1 MAHWPAPSRNC
12 SEYRTMLLG
21 LCSRHRGDP
30 TPSLY
35 CTSCIGCQS
44 SSGSHTSLQFW
55 HVHENQSTSILVYLH
70 SHIMEHVC
78 SWTLCS
84 SAIHCWSNHSTGLST
99 FPSMLSDFQYHLS
112 GTCRHT
118 VLISDSLAVFKPRL
132 FYSLRLSL
140 NLWSDLLPA
149 PLKLR
154 PYTAI

>member
-55 HVHENQSTSILVYLH
+55 HVYKVRSTSTLVYLH

-84 SAIHCWSNHSTGLST
+84 SAIPLLVQPFNGT
-99 FPSMLSDFQYHLS
+99 DFS
-112 GTCRHT
+112 RHT
-118 VLISDSLAVFKPRL
+118 FWFSVPSVWNSDTQFWSVTLAVFKPRL